1 VALATTSIT
10 GSLVFLAATSITG
23 SLVFGG
29 KKRGAKL
36 GQDES
41 SSSEA
46 LEQDETGFGCDRVY
60 ERMQEKR
67 ADSAWQSKKLARLNP
82 GPQVAAG
89 ALLGGISK
97 DGLGSKFADKTR
109 PSVRMSER
117 ALTNC

>member
-1 VALATTSIT
+1 MALATTSIT

-36 GQDES
+36 GQDE
-41 SSSEA
+41 
-46 LEQDETGFGCDRVY
+46 TGVGCDGVY